1 MKDLKTTQKSFQAIQ
16 VFRPASLGDQCG
28 DRFKHTLRYRNCNL
42 KCDYDIRDIGG
53 ENEQNNN
60 SDSDEIGV
68 WVLGGNMEFS

>member
-1 MKDLKTTQKSFQAIQ
+1 MKDLKTTEKSFQAIQ

-53 ENEQNNN
+53 GNEQNNN
-60 SDSDEIGV
+60 SDNDEIEV
-68 WVLGGNMEFS
+68 WVSGGNMEFS